1 VAKSLPSPIYAKK
14 FQALPQ
20 KPVLISRTRNM
31 PLAKIPEES
40 QEIGDAKKAND
51 TEQIAEECGDLLISV
66 INVLRLLRID
76 PEESLKT
83 SYKNS

>member
-1 VAKSLPSPIYAKK
+1 
-14 FQALPQ
+14 
-20 KPVLISRTRNM
+20 M